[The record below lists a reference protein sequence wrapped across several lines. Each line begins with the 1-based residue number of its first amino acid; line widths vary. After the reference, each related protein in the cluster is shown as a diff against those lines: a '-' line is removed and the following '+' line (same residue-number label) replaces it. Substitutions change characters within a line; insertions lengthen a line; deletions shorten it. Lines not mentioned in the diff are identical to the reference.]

1 MEKSLPCE
9 EILNKGINNGDGIYQ
24 VQVKGQSHNVYCN
37 MTVDGGGWTLVSHWK
52 RITNENNVR
61 TFNDL
66 VVKGEDLNPYSSNP
80 SNRPVPNFPIVNTAS
95 EVLLK
100 NPNSNWVSQYG
111 NWQVF
116 DTFEPDSVIGDSG
129 FTVSTS
135 TGETKNMWHYSA
147 GWFNIQN
154 GSGSINSQHIGFW
167 NQFGNDGICGGA
179 NSFGSDVCVGMKHNA
194 PNYHYDIYNNKEIYI
209 R

>member
-1 MEKSLPCE
+1 MPEIKSITVAISLLLTSINVAQADYRIQFSNSNNIKIPEKIEKSLPCE

-129 FTVSTS
+129 FTV
-135 TGETKNMWHYSA
+135 
-147 GWFNIQN
+147 
-154 GSGSINSQHIGFW
+154 
-167 NQFGNDGICGGA
+167 
-179 NSFGSDVCVGMKHNA
+179 
-194 PNYHYDIYNNKEIYI
+194 
-209 R
+209 